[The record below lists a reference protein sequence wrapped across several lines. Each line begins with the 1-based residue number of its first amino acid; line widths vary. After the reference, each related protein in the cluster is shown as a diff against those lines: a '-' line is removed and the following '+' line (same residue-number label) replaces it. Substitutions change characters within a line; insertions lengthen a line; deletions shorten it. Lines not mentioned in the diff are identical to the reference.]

1 MALATLR
8 GREVLEEEHMPG
20 MTRGSTNGRRD
31 HGRRR
36 RRLAWLTTSLL
47 LHTALWGGVAE
58 AREIP
63 VIDVMVV
70 APEGFE
76 SEVSAARLISDA
88 SKIYEFN
95 GLLSLRFAGL
105 VRLPPVPEVVSGD
118 LGAILSGRTPAL
130 REVRLD
136 VERERLC
143 RRADLVLIWVSASDS
158 PHVAGRGFLF
168 HGRDFGYSIVATS
181 SGKRRVNL
189 PRAAA
194 HEIGHNLGL
203 RHEMGEE
210 GTVMSYAGH
219 HGGVSVRRRGR
230 WEHGV
235 QVFSNESLGHARMT
249 AWTVSS
255 YDGPGAVFRS
265 RPGNCSG

>member
-1 MALATLR
+1 MPASGFCTARSTL
-8 GREVLEEEHMPG
+8 
-20 MTRGSTNGRRD
+20 T
-31 HGRRR
+31 
-36 RRLAWLTTSLL
+36 WLTTSLL
-47 LHTALWGGVAE
+47 LHTALWGGAAE
-58 AREIP
+58 AQEIP
-63 VIDVMVV
+63 AIDVMVV

-76 SEVSAARLISDA
+76 SDVSAARLISDA
-88 SKIYEFN
+88 SKIYESN

-105 VRLPPVPEVVSGD
+105 VRLPPIPEVLSGD
-118 LGAILSGRTPAL
+118 LGEILSGRTPAL
-130 REVRLD
+130 REVRQD

-143 RRADLVLIWVSASDS
+143 RRADLVLIWVSTSDS

-181 SGKRRVNL
+181 SGRRRVNL
-189 PRAAA
+189 PRAVA

-219 HGGVSVRRRGR
+219 HEGLSVRRRGR

-235 QVFSNESLGHARMT
+235 QTFSNESLGQARMT

-255 YDGPGAVFRS
+255 YDGPGGVFRN
-265 RPGNCSG
+265 RPGKCSG

>member
-1 MALATLR
+1 MAR
-8 GREVLEEEHMPG
+8 GP
-20 MTRGSTNGRRD
+20 TNRQRDYGRRN
-31 HGRRR
+31 RRPVW
-36 RRLAWLTTSLL
+36 LAAIVLL
-47 LHTALWGGVAE
+47 STALWGSVTE

-76 SEVSAARLISDA
+76 SDVSAARLISDA
-88 SKIYEFN
+88 SKIYESN

-105 VRLPPVPEVVSGD
+105 VRLPPIPEVLSGD
-118 LGAILSGRTPAL
+118 LGAILSGRTPPL
-130 REVRLD
+130 REVRQD

-143 RRADLVLIWVSASDS
+143 RRADLVLIWVSTSDS

-168 HGRDFGYSIVATS
+168 HGRDYGYSIVATS
-181 SGKRRVNL
+181 SGRRRVNL
-189 PRAAA
+189 PRAVA

-203 RHEMGEE
+203 RHEMGQE

-219 HGGVSVRRRGR
+219 GGGVSVRRRGR

-235 QVFSNESLGHARMT
+235 QAFSNESLEHARLT
-249 AWTVSS
+249 AWTVAS
-255 YDGPGAVFRS
+255 YDGPGAVFRI
-265 RPGNCSG
+265 RPGNCPG